1 MHYALQAV
9 PDALPMPRL
18 IHAGFTIA
26 QRVEVSATVTDPA
39 RGTIDRNQRF
49 QGRMIIALET
59 VYVI

>member
-1 MHYALQAV
+1 
-9 PDALPMPRL
+9 MPRL
-18 IHAGFTIA
+18 IHARLAIA

-39 RGTIDRNQRF
+39 RSTIDRDQRL